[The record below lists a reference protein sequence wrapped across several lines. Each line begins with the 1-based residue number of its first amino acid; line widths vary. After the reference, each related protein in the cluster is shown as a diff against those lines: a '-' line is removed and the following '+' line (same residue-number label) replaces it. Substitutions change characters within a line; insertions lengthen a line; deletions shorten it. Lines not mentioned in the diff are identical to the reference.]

1 MKRVIFLLVFAMTTI
16 LAEAQ
21 TDVRQVRPEF
31 SQSPNATY
39 RLFPTNNMWIFIKL
53 NTSDGRL
60 WSLQYGTKAGEQLAI
75 PLSRIQRADEANKKN
90 GRFTLYSTQNMY
102 NFILLDQIDGKV
114 WQVQWSTDGKNNLV
128 IPIN

>member
-60 WSLQYGTKAGEQLAI
+60 WLVQYGTKAGEQLEI

-114 WQVQWSTDGKNNLV
+114 WQVQWSTGGKNNLV

>member
-60 WSLQYGTKAGEQLAI
+60 WLVQYGTKAGEQLEI
-75 PLSRIQRADEANKKN
+75 PLSTIQRADEANKKN

>member
-53 NTSDGRL
+53 NTSPGRL
-60 WSLQYGTKAGEQLAI
+60 WLVQYGTKAGEQLEI

>member
-1 MKRVIFLLVFAMTTI
+1 MKRVIILLVFAMTTI

-60 WSLQYGTKAGEQLAI
+60 WLVQYGTKAGEQLEI

>member
-31 SQSPNATY
+31 SQLPNATY

-60 WSLQYGTKAGEQLAI
+60 WLVQYGTKAGEQLEI